1 MIDAGRKRPAFFLQL
16 AARKGEMQL
25 MGNLLAQ
32 LAAQL
37 SSSQLFQLF
46 MILLAQEGRGETGR
60 EDRKRG
66 GGRRGWKKME
76 NYLLNK

>member
-16 AARKGEMQL
+16 AARKGETQL
-25 MGNLLAQ
+25 MGSLLAQ
-32 LAAQL
+32 LAVQL

-46 MILLAQEGRGETGR
+46 MILLAREGRGR
-60 EDRKRG
+60 DWKRG
-66 GGRRGWKKME
+66 QEEGEEGGGWKKME